1 MNTAILFSKIH
12 LQGFVKHPD
21 SEKAKKKKNSSASS
35 GMSVRKLLSI
45 VNSGSQV
52 MLQSPCFH
60 LLLSHPSGT

>member
-12 LQGFVKHPD
+12 LEGFVKHPD
-21 SEKAKKKKNSSASS
+21 SEKAKKKNSSASS